1 MHSGQRI
8 RLITIDLDDTVWP
21 CAPVIRDAEQAL
33 YAWLVARTPRL
44 TSVHDADSLRE
55 QRLALM
61 RQRPE
66 IAHDVTKVRLFALR
80 ALMDDF
86 DYPAALA
93 DEAMVLFQQ
102 RRNRVQPYNDVRPA
116 LTRLRARYQLVSL
129 TNGNAEVQD
138 TPLRDLFHR
147 SLSAAEAGAAKPD
160 PALFQLA
167 MDWADATAEETLHI
181 GDDPLRDVDAAR
193 RVGLHAVWVNSNA
206 LRWPADLAPP
216 EYQVSDLL
224 ALARWLDGEALT
236 GNATAAGED
245 TDEI

>member
-21 CAPVIRDAEQAL
+21 CAPVIRDAERAL

-44 TSVHDADSLRE
+44 TSVHDPASLRA

-66 IAHDVTKVRLFALR
+66 IAHDLTAVRLLALR
-80 ALMDDF
+80 TLMDDF
-86 DYPAALA
+86 DYPRALA
-93 DEAMVLFQQ
+93 DEAMLLFQQ
-102 RRNRVQPYNDVRPA
+102 RRNRVQPYDDVRPA

-129 TNGNAEVQD
+129 TNGNAEVHD
-138 TPLRDLFHR
+138 TPLRDLFHH
-147 SLSAAEAGAAKPD
+147 SLNAAEAGAAKPD

-167 MDWADATAEETLHI
+167 MDWADARAEETLHI

-193 RVGLHAVWVNSNA
+193 RIGLHAVWVNRDA
-206 LRWPADLAPP
+206 LPWPTDLSPP
-216 EYQVSDLL
+216 EHQVSDLL
-224 ALARWLDGEALT
+224 ALARWLDAASARRARAST
-236 GNATAAGED
+236 GD
-245 TDEI
+245 FDEI

>member
-8 RLITIDLDDTVWP
+8 RLITVDLDDTVWP
-21 CAPVIRDAEQAL
+21 CAPVIREAEQAL

-44 TSVHDADSLRE
+44 TGVHDADSLRE

-93 DEAMVLFQQ
+93 DEAMFLFQQ
-102 RRNRVQPYNDVRPA
+102 RRNRVQPYDDVRPA
-116 LTRLRARYQLVSL
+116 LTRLRGRYRLVSL

-138 TPLRDLFHR
+138 TPLGDLFHR
-147 SLSAAEAGAAKPD
+147 SFTAAEAGAAKPD

-167 MDWADATAEETLHI
+167 MDWAGTAAEETLHI

-193 RVGLHAVWVNSNA
+193 RIGLHAVWVNRDA
-206 LRWPADLAPP
+206 LQWPADLAPP

-224 ALARWLDGEALT
+224 ALARWLDDQSR
-236 GNATAAGED
+236 AGSAESGAED
-245 TDEI
+245 TNEI